1 MRILIAEDDQV
12 LADGLLRSL
21 RNAGYAAEIRPVT
34 TEAGINYRVRISN
47 LATQQ
52 EAAALGAK
60 LKAQMG
66 FAEPKVSK

>member
-1 MRILIAEDDQV
+1 
-12 LADGLLRSL
+12 
-21 RNAGYAAEIRPVT
+21 VT